1 MRTRCGRAV
10 MVGLVLVGLLTGCAT
25 TVARQDNIGLP
36 TAENP
41 EFLGHP
47 FRLVALPAHLFGN
60 ILRYGL
66 IEPFYFAMNSIPDAV
81 GLSLE
86 EQRYLQE
93 RQETWARAHEANLT
107 SPKAPAK

>member
-1 MRTRCGRAV
+1 

-41 EFLGHP
+41 EYLGHP
-47 FRLVALPAHLFGN
+47 FRLVALPLHFVGN
-60 ILRYGL
+60 IVRYGL
-66 IEPFYFAMNSIPDAV
+66 IEPLYFAMNTMPDAV

-93 RQETWARAHEANLT
+93 RQETWAREYEAFLAR
-107 SPKAPAK
+107 PLIPAK

>member
-1 MRTRCGRAV
+1 MRTRYGRTL
-10 MVGLVLVGLLTGCAT
+10 MVGLVLVGLLAGCAT
-25 TVARQDNIGLP
+25 TVARQDGVGLP

-47 FRLVALPAHLFGN
+47 FRLVALPAHLIGN

-66 IEPFYFAMNSIPDAV
+66 IEPFYFAMNTMPDVV

-93 RQETWARAHEANLT
+93 RQETWVRAQEENIAKH
-107 SPKAPAK
+107 SVPAK

>member
-1 MRTRCGRAV
+1 MRARCGRTV

-25 TVARQDNIGLP
+25 TVTRQDSVGLP

-41 EFLGHP
+41 EYLGHP
-47 FRLVALPAHLFGN
+47 LRLVALPLHFVGN
-60 ILRYGL
+60 VLRYGL
-66 IEPFYFAMNSIPDAV
+66 VEPFYFAMNTMPDAV

-93 RQETWARAHEANLT
+93 RQETWAREFEAFRAL
-107 SPKAPAK
+107 PPIPAK

>member
-1 MRTRCGRAV
+1 MRARRGRTV

-25 TVARQDNIGLP
+25 TVTRQDSVGLP

-41 EFLGHP
+41 EYLGHP
-47 FRLVALPAHLFGN
+47 LRLVALPLHFVGN
-60 ILRYGL
+60 VLRYGL
-66 IEPFYFAMNSIPDAV
+66 VEPFYFAMNTMPDAV

-93 RQETWARAHEANLT
+93 RQEAWARAYDKNIANYQMP
-107 SPKAPAK
+107 SK

>member
-10 MVGLVLVGLLTGCAT
+10 MVSLVLVGLLTGCAT
-25 TVARQDNIGLP
+25 TVARQDGIGLP

-41 EFLGHP
+41 EYLGHP
-47 FRLVALPAHLFGN
+47 LRLVALPLHFVGN
-60 ILRYGL
+60 VLRYGL
-66 IEPFYFAMNSIPDAV
+66 IEPFYFAMNTMPDAV

-93 RQETWARAHEANLT
+93 RQETWAREFEAFRAL
-107 SPKAPAK
+107 PPIPAK

>member
-10 MVGLVLVGLLTGCAT
+10 MVGMVLVGLLTGCAT
-25 TVARQDNIGLP
+25 TVAQQDTVGLP

-41 EFLGHP
+41 EYLGHP
-47 FRLVALPAHLFGN
+47 FRLVALPLHFVGN

-66 IEPFYFAMNSIPDAV
+66 IEPFYFAMNTMPNAV

-93 RQETWARAHEANLT
+93 RQETWAREFEAFRAL
-107 SPKAPAK
+107 PPIPAK

>member
-1 MRTRCGRAV
+1 MRTRCGRAM

-25 TVARQDNIGLP
+25 TVARQDGVGLP

-41 EFLGHP
+41 EYLGHP
-47 FRLVALPAHLFGN
+47 FRLVALPLHFVGN
-60 ILRYGL
+60 IVRYGF
-66 IEPFYFAMNSIPDAV
+66 IEPFYFAMNTMPDAV

-93 RQETWARAHEANLT
+93 RQEVWAREYEAFRAQ
-107 SPKAPAK
+107 PPIPAK